1 MPGNTKILET
11 SEKVSMFEEYV
22 REAISADDLK
32 SISTIIGGGGVSLES
47 FIGGGGNVSE
57 NIAQMTV
64 NLASQDMLE
73 QETQL
78 IRSSAEEIFG
88 ADNVTV
94 SAASLNEQGFGGFAL
109 VLSGPQDDLEAI
121 DADVINTLNA
131 VDGLTNITSTLAQL
145 QAGGGDTTSY
155 LRVNRE
161 TALSYSGEL
170 ETEDTIGVAQQA
182 IQAIA
187 AMPNLPDTL
196 KVSQG
201 FQSELQSEGFLGVVA
216 AMGIAMAIVV
226 LILMVTF
233 GSVVHWL
240 DIMLSVIVAPVGAA
254 VALTLTDSVL
264 GVSALIGMLMLIGI
278 VVTNAVVLIDRVQ
291 SNRRERGLELY
302 DALVEAG
309 GRRVRPIVMTAFAT
323 IIALIPLAVGLSE
336 GAIIAAELGIVV
348 IGGLF
353 SSTLLTLIVVP
364 VAYSLLAPVHK
375 FTLRLVGR

>member
-1 MPGNTKILET
+1 
-11 SEKVSMFEEYV
+11 
-22 REAISADDLK
+22 
-32 SISTIIGGGGVSLES
+32 
-47 FIGGGGNVSE
+47 
-57 NIAQMTV
+57 
-64 NLASQDMLE
+64 
-73 QETQL
+73 
-78 IRSSAEEIFG
+78 
-88 ADNVTV
+88 
-94 SAASLNEQGFGGFAL
+94 
-109 VLSGPQDDLEAI
+109 
-121 DADVINTLNA
+121 
-131 VDGLTNITSTLAQL
+131 
-145 QAGGGDTTSY
+145 
-155 LRVNRE
+155 
-161 TALSYSGEL
+161 L

-201 FQSELQSEGFLGVVA
+201 FQSELQSEGFLGVIA